1 MTSPSPASLL
11 PNEIAALHDAV
22 RAKRPLVQNITNFV
36 AMTISANVLLALGAS
51 PAMVHAAE
59 EVREFGGFTDSLV
72 INIGTLQPSW
82 IESMKLAAAAV
93 ANAGR
98 PWVLDP
104 VACGAT
110 RLRTEA
116 ATEMLALK
124 PAIVRGNAGEI
135 MALAGASGVTS
146 KGVDSLSS
154 SDAALEAGI
163 ALAKTSG
170 AVVAITG
177 EVDYVTDG
185 ETVVS
190 ITGGHALM
198 PLSTAIGCALTA
210 TVGAF
215 ATVATPFQ
223 AAVAAL
229 SVYAA
234 AGSLAGDRCPRGP
247 GHFPAELCDALYSL
261 DAATIAARSTVK
273 VVLR

>member
-1 MTSPSPASLL
+1 L
-11 PNEIAALHDAV
+11 PNQIAALHDAV

-59 EVREFGGFTDSLV
+59 EVGEFGGFTDSLV

-82 IESMKLAAAAV
+82 IDSMKLAAATV

-110 RLRTEA
+110 RLRTQA
-116 ATEMLALK
+116 ATDLLALK
-124 PAIVRGNAGEI
+124 PAIVRGNAGEV
-135 MALAGASGVTS
+135 MALAGASGAAS
-146 KGVDSLSS
+146 KGVDSLAGS
-154 SDAALEAGI
+154 AAAIEAAI
-163 ALAKTSG
+163 ALARASG

-185 ETVVS
+185 ETVYA

-198 PLSTAIGCALTA
+198 PLSTAVGCALTA

-215 ATVATPFQ
+215 TTVAPPFQ

-229 SVYAA
+229 AAYAA
-234 AGSLAGDRCPRGP
+234 AGSLAGERCPRGP

-261 DAATIAARSTVK
+261 DAATIAARSTVE
-273 VVLR
+273 VVKR